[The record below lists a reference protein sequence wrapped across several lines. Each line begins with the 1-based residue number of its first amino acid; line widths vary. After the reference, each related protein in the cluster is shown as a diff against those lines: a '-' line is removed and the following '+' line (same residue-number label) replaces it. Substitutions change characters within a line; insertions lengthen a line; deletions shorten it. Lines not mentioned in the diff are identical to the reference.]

1 MIFFQD
7 PMNRARLISAVKSSR
22 LYILGSVI
30 KAAALQARENLGQE
44 ILNRAVVS
52 LEPQGP
58 PKGYVLLSH
67 VVKAFLLPPGQPIPR
82 DHHHYWVALQMA
94 QTFLDLGYGVDV
106 INFHNKTFWPRRD
119 YALMVDTRWNL
130 ERLAPV
136 LNPDCIKVLHIDTA
150 HPLFQ
155 NAAEA
160 SRLLDLQ
167 QRRGVTLKPWRYEV
181 PHLGIEHAD
190 YATMNGNRFS
200 METFRYAG
208 KQIFPVPVAA
218 PVLYPWPAA
227 KDWQG
232 CRNQFLWINSGGLVL
247 KGLDLILEAFAGMP
261 DCHLT
266 VCGPIKGEKEF
277 ERAYFKEL
285 YETPNIHTEGWMD
298 LSSDRFMG
306 LAERCVG
313 ILSASASE
321 ARSGS
326 VIGGMHAGLI
336 PIISYESGV
345 DVDDFGVVLPRCSV
359 DEIKRAVRRIAG
371 LPGMTLQRMSRRA
384 WDSARSQHTR
394 ERWTEVYRSAI
405 DTIFRLHAGKTGADG
420 LPPASG
426 DLASSK
432 RFAGAPVPPS
442 IRRAN

>member
-1 MIFFQD
+1 MTFFQS
-7 PMNRARLISAVKSSR
+7 PMNRASLISAVKSSR

-44 ILNRAVVS
+44 ILNRALVS
-52 LEPQGP
+52 LEPKGP

-136 LNPDCIKVLHIDTA
+136 LNADCIKVLHIDTA

-160 SRLLDLQ
+160 RRLLELQ
-167 QRRGVTLKPWRYEV
+167 QRRGVTLKPWRFEQ

-200 METFRYAG
+200 IETFRYAG
-208 KQIFPVPVAA
+208 KRIFPVPVAA
-218 PVLYPWPAA
+218 PVLYPWPDS
-227 KDWQG
+227 KDWAG
-232 CRNQFLWINSGGLVL
+232 CRNHFLWINSGGLVL

-266 VCGPIKGEKEF
+266 VCGPIKHEKAF
-277 ERAYFKEL
+277 EQAYYKEL
-285 YETPNIHTEGWMD
+285 YETPNIHTEGWTD
-298 LSSDRFMG
+298 LSSARFMT

-336 PIISYESGV
+336 PIVNYESGV
-345 DVDDFGVVLPRCSV
+345 DVAGFGVLLPNSSV
-359 DEIKRAVRRIAG
+359 RAIQAAVRRIADS
-371 LPGMTLQRMSRRA
+371 PGDRLQAMARGA
-384 WDSARSQHTR
+384 WDSARTHHTR

-405 DTIFRLHAGKTGADG
+405 DTIFRLHADKTGASP
-420 LPPASG
+420 LVQ
-426 DLASSK
+426 
-432 RFAGAPVPPS
+432 APVTPTHH
-442 IRRAN
+442 IRSVK

>member
-1 MIFFQD
+1 MPFLQRPIQS
-7 PMNRARLISAVKSSR
+7 ASLISAMKSSR
-22 LYILGSVI
+22 LYILGSAI
-30 KAAALQARENLGQE
+30 KAAALQARENLDQE
-44 ILNRAVVS
+44 ILNRRLVS
-52 LEPQGP
+52 LEPKGT

-106 INFHNKTFWPRRD
+106 INFHNNTFWPKRD
-119 YALMVDTRWNL
+119 YAMMVDTRWNL

-136 LNPDCIKVLHIDTA
+136 LNADCIKVLHIDTA

-160 SRLLDLQ
+160 RRLLELQ
-167 QRRGVTLKPWRYEV
+167 QRRGVTLKPWRFEM

-200 METFRYAG
+200 LETFRYAG

-218 PVLYPWPAA
+218 PVLYPWPAS
-227 KDWQG
+227 KDWVG

-247 KGLDLILEAFAGMP
+247 KGLDLILEAFADMP

-266 VCGPIKGEKEF
+266 VCGPIKGEKAF
-277 ERAYFKEL
+277 ERAYFREL
-285 YETPNIHTEGWMD
+285 YEMPNIHTEGWMD
-298 LSSDRFMG
+298 LSSDRFLE

-345 DVDDFGVVLPRCSV
+345 DVDGCGVVLPNCSV
-359 DEIKRAVRRIAG
+359 DEIKQAVRSVAG
-371 LPGMTLQRMSRRA
+371 FPGTTLQRMSRCA
-384 WDSARSQHTR
+384 WDLARSHHTR

-405 DTIFRLHAGKTGADG
+405 DRIFSLHANKTG
-420 LPPASG
+420 S
-426 DLASSK
+426 DLLAQSPDAIPSSVGK
-432 RFAGAPVPPS
+432 VR
-442 IRRAN
+442 